1 MRLAHGT
8 VYKGCPRGRVQHRG
22 SVARST
28 RARVHFER
36 PSLVPRPLLVPLF
49 AMIEIKSLV
58 KRFGPFTAVDGVN
71 LTVAQGEV
79 LGFLGPNG
87 AGKTTTMRMVT
98 GFLAPTSGTVHVG
111 GEDVAERRLAAQR
124 LIGYLPE
131 GAPAWP
137 DMTPAELLDF
147 VAQVRGFDKQ
157 ARKKVIGAAVER
169 VQLASVLHQPIET
182 LSKGFKRRV
191 GLAQAILH
199 DPPVLVLDEPTDGL
213 DPNQKLEVRKLIR
226 EMSAGKAIVLST
238 HILEE
243 VDAVCT
249 RATVMAKGKLV
260 ADGTP
265 AQLRAL
271 DARHG
276 AVHVRL
282 ANGDHGVLR
291 EALARHPS
299 VLRVE
304 PFDADRADAGVVALA
319 NGATSPALAIAELCR
334 ARGFEVVELTR
345 LEGRLDDVF
354 RKLTRPAQQEALV
367 R

>member
-1 MRLAHGT
+1 
-8 VYKGCPRGRVQHRG
+8 
-22 SVARST
+22 
-28 RARVHFER
+28 
-36 PSLVPRPLLVPLF
+36 
-49 AMIEIKSLV
+49 
-58 KRFGPFTAVDGVN
+58 
-71 LTVAQGEV
+71 
-79 LGFLGPNG
+79 
-87 AGKTTTMRMVT
+87 
-98 GFLAPTSGTVHVG
+98 
-111 GEDVAERRLAAQR
+111 
-124 LIGYLPE
+124 
-131 GAPAWP
+131 
-137 DMTPAELLDF
+137 
-147 VAQVRGFDKQ
+147 
-157 ARKKVIGAAVER
+157 
-169 VQLASVLHQPIET
+169 
-182 LSKGFKRRV
+182 
-191 GLAQAILH
+191 
-199 DPPVLVLDEPTDGL
+199 VLVLDEPTDGL